1 MKKAFLVM
9 GIALTAFASCSHDE
23 IKEVRRGDAI
33 DFRTPALT
41 KATETTT
48 DNLVEFSVSAYFSGN
63 FETSYY
69 SDVMY
74 TKMVDHFVS
83 SPEYLWPGDGSS
95 LNFYAYSPSAQ
106 KVGTPM
112 MTADGKYQLTYS
124 PAQDIGDHVDL
135 VTATATGS
143 SANAETGVVLEF
155 AHRLAQITINGYNRN
170 PNHVI
175 KAKGVKIV
183 NVLDEGTLNFSDG
196 QWSYKT
202 DPTYT
207 TYSATYDQPKDLS
220 TGGSLMNIVTIDGR
234 NFPDNAMVIPQT
246 LTAWEPTDPNGGGT
260 YIGVLINITTSEGAQ
275 VYPDTPGEYDWVA
288 KPIDGEWEAGKKY
301 NYSLDFTDG
310 AGYEEDGD
318 IVNEDIAFTLS
329 IRDWDEVDAQ
339 KEIYADMVGTWK
351 ANKFDHINYHD
362 DEATKIQ
369 SVETI
374 YADHKTYVS
383 YAEDGT
389 TVNSYSYY
397 SAILEI
403 EESYINGVINRRTE
417 KHPTETVYI
426 NYDENGEESSRNTVE
441 QTNTF
446 YFDGTELTGI
456 AGGGFAYFRIP
467 EENSNL
473 IIILNPVDDSESAQL
488 AYTMENGNMMIPALD
503 GTRTVP
509 HIDEIVEDQGTGAR
523 RATISIDRRGMDN
536 DNHLQHIYYDITPN
550 N

>member
-23 IKEVRRGDAI
+23 IKEVRRGNAI

-106 KVGTPM
+106 KVGTPL

-124 PAQDIGDHVDL
+124 PAQDISDHVDL
-135 VTATATGS
+135 ITATATGS

-183 NVLDEGTLNFSDG
+183 NVMDEGTLNFSDG

-202 DPTYT
+202 VPTYT

-220 TGGSLMNIVTIDGR
+220 IGGSLMNIVTIDGS

-246 LTAWEPTDPNGGGT
+246 LTAWEPTNPNGGGT

-389 TVNSYSYY
+389 TVNSIRYY
-397 SAILEI
+397 SAILET
-403 EESYINGVINRRTE
+403 EEIYTNGVIKSRTE

-426 NYDENGEESSRNTVE
+426 NYDENGEESSRNTVG

-446 YFDGTELTGI
+446 NFDGTELTDI

-473 IIILNPVDDSESAQL
+473 IIILNPADGSESAQL
-488 AYTMENGNMMIPALD
+488 AYTMENGYMMIPALD

>member
-23 IKEVRRGDAI
+23 IKEVRRGNAI

-74 TKMVDHFVS
+74 TKMVDNFVS

-124 PAQDIGDHVDL
+124 PAQDISDHVDL

-143 SANAETGVVLEF
+143 SANAKTGVVLEF

-183 NVLDEGTLNFSDG
+183 NVMDEGTLNFSDG
-196 QWSYKT
+196 RWSYKT
-202 DPTYT
+202 VPTYT

-220 TGGSLMNIVTIDGR
+220 IGGSLMNIVTIDGSD
-234 NFPDNAMVIPQT
+234 FPDNAMVIPQT

-351 ANKFDHINYHD
+351 ANKFDHIEYHD
-362 DEATKIQ
+362 DEATKVR

-374 YADHKTYVS
+374 YADHETYVS

-403 EESYINGVINRRTE
+403 EESYTNGVIKRRTE

-446 YFDGTELTGI
+446 DFDGTELTGI

-467 EENSNL
+467 EGNSNL
-473 IIILNPVDDSESAQL
+473 IIILNPDDGSESTQL
-488 AYTMENGNMMIPALD
+488 AYTMENGYMMIPALD